1 MPTKTKRNN
10 KRVIKKKRR
19 NTKKGGDFLGNW
31 VYLTVAIQNSF
42 NRLIEGF
49 KSILNSLKMGVF
61 AIYEYICFIITDIY
75 KVWDSPIFVLIVI
88 VLGVFSFGL
97 AIPALSFSNIPNL
110 CSILLGLWSVII
122 TTFSVGG
129 PALLSMIWT
138 HHGLTGLSWLLITG
152 ASLFGIDLLLKW
164 RNDDLDDIS
173 EITKERE
180 VGDINELIQTKSVEL
195 IALQSEYDALDVI
208 KNAPNKNERMRV
220 IKEDIDK
227 ITVDIASAK
236 KTQTELQ
243 TWLRDKYDEK
253 RAQEKRDTALKTV
266 DTIKQKIKDMRIRL
280 KTLSVNTEIE
290 ALDREITSENNSLD
304 IAMKKYMDAL
314 KEVETRKASS
324 KLKIHVTTREEM
336 MRLLDTLG
344 GNAKYAIMKYQI
356 HVLQKMI
363 SDSDR
368 TINRLVFKTK
378 LDHKA
383 PDESIIK
390 ELYAKYSYIEKS
402 ETFQLELYKIVLTE
416 EEEKELNEIHK
427 KLISI
432 IKEPYT
438 IETLHFYSDVEHEP
452 QHTKLEPVTIKN
464 IKELIVKN
472 VSSVS
477 VKNFSMSCPIGALSC
492 LSHESIESLAK
503 EYLQLEKKSR
513 PDVEREFLHAKDIV
527 EKQSFLRM
535 KSDED
540 TELILAKFRYNIMV
554 KVSASADKKVESLKG
569 GFTITSLEKIIG
581 AIWSKTYI
589 TIKLD
594 GLKKIVE
601 DTIDTL
607 TEAEQ
612 EEINDSVEHLEENFP
627 KDPTYL
633 DYEKYQE
640 KGYID
645 ETIKKTT
652 GSDSIHEYEFAAVK
666 SCLKTK
672 ASNCSYITDDNRE
685 QMETVLAEL
694 TQFKTDL
701 GWRSHL
707 YFGGGGV
714 GVGGVKKPLS
724 EKIHNLSTKKLLE
737 MFTSI
742 PKENI
747 ENLKQKNPVQF
758 YIATVI
764 GFIKETETGFEF
776 TEEGIKGLKSVLKQ
790 SVDKV
795 DKHCPKGKV
804 CNTSMKNNEPKKKH
818 NKSEKSTEVLTYED
832 TLELKGLLSSLE
844 FVNMASMHSIV
855 RENTNDIKM
864 GGGSKGKKSK
874 GTTNTTKTLGYLE
887 KDDIE
892 WLKEKHP
899 KKYEAAKKYGFITT
913 TGELAPICSK
923 IIEDN
928 SNINGIDINKEFEKG
943 VSESQKDKIMNC
955 ILEDKQRNKE
965 ECRLFKERGY

>member
-10 KRVIKKKRR
+10 KKVIKKRR
-19 NTKKGGDFLGNW
+19 NTKKGGDLWKDLLGNW

-49 KSILNSLKMGVF
+49 KSILNSLRMGVF

-75 KVWDSPIFVLIVI
+75 KGWDSHIFVLIVI

-97 AIPALSFSNIPNL
+97 AIPALSFSNIPSL

-138 HHGLTGLSWLLITG
+138 SGGLTGLSWLLITG
-152 ASLFGIDLLLKW
+152 ASLFGIDLLSKW
-164 RNDDLDDIS
+164 INDDLDDIS

-180 VGDINELIQTKSVEL
+180 LVDIIELIQKKSVEL
-195 IALQSEYDALDVI
+195 IALESEYDALFGTV
-208 KNAPNKNERMRV
+208 NAPNKNERMRV
-220 IKEDIDK
+220 IQTDIDN
-227 ITVDIASAK
+227 ITVDIASSK

-243 TWLRDKYDEK
+243 TWLDDKYDEK
-253 RAQEKRDTALKTV
+253 RSQEKKDTALNMVNTIKQNIKDMKIKLKTLTV
-266 DTIKQKIKDMRIRL
+266 DT
-280 KTLSVNTEIE
+280 EIQ
-290 ALDREITSENNSLD
+290 ALEHTISAENNRLD
-304 IAMKKYMDAL
+304 IASNKYMEAV
-314 KEVETRKASS
+314 KEVENRKASS
-324 KLKIHVTTREEM
+324 KLKIHVTTRTEM

-344 GNAKYAIMKYQI
+344 GEENKVALMKYQI

-368 TINRLVFKTK
+368 TINKLVYNTK
-378 LDHKA
+378 LDHNA

-402 ETFQLELYKIVLTE
+402 NTLQLELDKIELTE

-452 QHTKLEPVTIKN
+452 QHTKLEPVTITK
-464 IKELIVKN
+464 IKDLIVKN

-477 VKNFSMSCPIGALSC
+477 IKNFNMSCPKGALSC

-527 EKQSFLRM
+527 EKQSFLRTI
-535 KSDED
+535 SDED
-540 TELILAKFRYNIMV
+540 KELILAKFRYNMLE
-554 KVSASADKKVESLKG
+554 KVSASADKKVEGLK
-569 GFTITSLEKIIG
+569 GFTITSLDKIIG

-589 TIKLD
+589 KIKLD
-594 GLKKIVE
+594 GLKRIVE
-601 DTIDTL
+601 AEIDIL
-607 TEAEQ
+607 TDVEQ
-612 EEINDSVEHLEENFP
+612 KGIDDSVEHLEENFP

-640 KGYID
+640 NGYID
-645 ETIKKTT
+645 EAIKKST
-652 GSDSIHEYEFAAVK
+652 GSSDSIHDYELNAVK
-666 SCLKTK
+666 LCLKSATSK
-672 ASNCSYITDDNRE
+672 CSYITDDNRE
-685 QMETVLAEL
+685 QMEAVLDEL
-694 TQFKTDL
+694 TEFKTDL
-701 GWRSHL
+701 GWRSRL
-707 YFGGGGV
+707 YFGGVGGV
-714 GVGGVKKPLS
+714 GVKKPLS

-737 MFTSI
+737 MFNSI

-776 TEEGIKGLKSVLKQ
+776 SEEGIKGLKSVLKQ

-855 RENTNDIKM
+855 RENTNDIKT

-874 GTTNTTKTLGYLE
+874 ATNTTNTLGYLE
-887 KDDIE
+887 KEDIE

-899 KKYEAAKKYGFITT
+899 KKYESAKKYGFVTNA
-913 TGELAPICSK
+913 GELAPICSK
-923 IIEDN
+923 IIDDN

-955 ILEDKQRNKE
+955 ILEDKQMNKE
-965 ECRLFKERGY
+965 ECRLFK